1 MGLRVVHIIHGE
13 CEILLH
19 KTRDNQVKLRISEAQ
34 SDTSLEP
41 AADFE
46 IEGSVEALQSLFST
60 LDTVMTHVN
69 SITEE
74 TN

>member
-1 MGLRVVHIIHGE
+1 MGLRVIHIINGE

-19 KTRDNQVKLRISEAQ
+19 KTRDNQVKLRISEAA
-34 SDTSLEP
+34 SDSDPEP
-41 AADFE
+41 ADFE

>member
-1 MGLRVVHIIHGE
+1 MGLRVVHIINGE

-19 KTRDNQVKLRISEAQ
+19 KTRDNQVKLRISEAA
-34 SDTSLEP
+34 SDDSEP
-41 AADFE
+41 ADFE
-46 IEGSVEALQSLFST
+46 IEGSVDALRSLFST